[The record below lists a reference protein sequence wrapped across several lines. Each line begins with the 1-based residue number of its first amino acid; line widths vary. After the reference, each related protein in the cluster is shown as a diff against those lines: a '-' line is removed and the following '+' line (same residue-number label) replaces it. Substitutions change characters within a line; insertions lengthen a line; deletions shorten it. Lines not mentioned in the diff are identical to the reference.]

1 MNILVINSGSSSIKS
16 QYFVDKITIASL
28 TIENI
33 GDEDRGKYTLEYQGQ
48 KSHPDKNLTDHHQV
62 LEALFEIFVDAQ
74 IISSVEDIDAV
85 GHRVVHG
92 GDLFNQPTLI
102 TQEILDDI
110 LSVSH
115 LAPLHN
121 PANMDGIKIIQKKY
135 PQIPQVA
142 IFDTAFHQTMPPVSY
157 LYPLPN
163 EFYEEHHYRRYGF
176 HGTSHHFVAKRAATL
191 LDKTLSQLNL
201 ITLHLGN
208 GASVTAIQNGKS
220 IDTSMGLTPLE
231 GLMMGSRCGDIDPA
245 IVIQMQRD
253 LGLTLDQVDQKLNKE
268 SGLKAICGE
277 NDMRTIEAQ
286 AQSGD
291 ERSQLALDMF
301 IYRIKKYIG
310 AYTVV
315 LGRVD
320 ALIFTGGIGE
330 HSAIVRERV
339 CEGLEASLHIAIDSK
354 KNSIP
359 REEDRSIEKSE
370 SRSKIFV
377 IATNEELEIATQ
389 TQDLI
394 ANVTHLPY

>member
-16 QYFVDKITIASL
+16 QYFVNQVAIASL
-28 TIENI
+28 IIENI
-33 GDEDRGKYTLEYQGQ
+33 GDEDRGVYTLEYQGQ
-48 KSHPDKNLTDHHQV
+48 KSHPNKKLADHHQV
-62 LEALFEIFVDAQ
+62 LEALFEILVDTQ
-74 IISSVEDIDAV
+74 IINSIEDIDAV

-102 TQEILDDI
+102 TQKILDDI

-121 PANMDGIKIIQKKY
+121 PSNIDGIKIIQKKY

-142 IFDTAFHQTMPPVSY
+142 IFDTAFHQTMPEVSY
-157 LYPLPN
+157 LYPLPH

-176 HGTSHHFVAKRAATL
+176 HGTSHHFVSKRAATL
-191 LDKTLSQLNL
+191 LNKPLHKLNL

-208 GASVTAIQNGKS
+208 GASITAIQNGKS

-253 LGLTLDQVDQKLNKE
+253 VGLTLDQVDQKLNKE
-268 SGLKAICGE
+268 SGLKAICGA

-286 AQSGD
+286 AQSG
-291 ERSQLALDMF
+291 EEQSQLALDMF

-310 AYTVV
+310 AYAVV

-330 HSAIVRERV
+330 HSALVRKRV
-339 CEGLEASLHIAIDSK
+339 CEGLQESLNIVIDTK
-354 KNSIP
+354 KNSTP
-359 REEDRSIEKSE
+359 TKEDRSIETSE
-370 SRSKIFV
+370 SGSKIFI
-377 IATNEELEIATQ
+377 IATNEELEIAIQ
-389 TQDLI
+389 TQKLI
-394 ANVTHLPY
+394 EN